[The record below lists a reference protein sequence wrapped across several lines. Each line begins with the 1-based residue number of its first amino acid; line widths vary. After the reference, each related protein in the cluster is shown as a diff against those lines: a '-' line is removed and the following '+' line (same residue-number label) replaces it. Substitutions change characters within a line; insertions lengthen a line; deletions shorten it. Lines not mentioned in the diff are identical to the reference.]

1 MFLTN
6 NKNVQIYNKIV
17 FRIMNLAVILII
29 VFILAY
35 VLIAM
40 ENRLNINKSSVALL
54 LCCVMWSLLSLFSTS
69 INPSL
74 DHARISSDLLGALG
88 STCEILVFL
97 IGAMTIVDIIDTH
110 GGFEVITKHIT
121 TRRKTR
127 LLWLLAT
134 ITFLMSSVLDNMT
147 TTIVMV
153 MLLRRM
159 ITNYKERWLFASI
172 IVIAANCGGAWSPIG
187 DVSTILL
194 WMKGN
199 VTSLDYIPV
208 AIAARFLKG
217 VIVEQQTNEEAA
229 FRPAYISGRES
240 RTILILGVVLLILV
254 PVFKSVVGLPPY
266 VGVMFA
272 LAIMW
277 IYTDMMYKKKKEVAE
292 SLKNRVSKIIKQLDM
307 PTVLFL
313 LGILMSVSA
322 LGTAGVLSTMA
333 EGLNE
338 GVHNAYAI
346 STIIGLLSSVV
357 DNSALVA
364 ASMGMFPIPDAAALA
379 ASADPAYLSNFLVD
393 GTFWHMLAYCA
404 GTGGSII
411 IIGSSAGVVA
421 MGLENI
427 NIIWYFKH
435 VSLLALLGYFAG
447 IAVYI
452 LQHFLVSLI

>member
-1 MFLTN
+1 
-6 NKNVQIYNKIV
+6 
-17 FRIMNLAVILII
+17 
-29 VFILAY
+29 
-35 VLIAM
+35 
-40 ENRLNINKSSVALL
+40 
-54 LCCVMWSLLSLFSTS
+54 
-69 INPSL
+69 
-74 DHARISSDLLGALG
+74 
-88 STCEILVFL
+88 
-97 IGAMTIVDIIDTH
+97 
-110 GGFEVITKHIT
+110 
-121 TRRKTR
+121 
-127 LLWLLAT
+127 
-134 ITFLMSSVLDNMT
+134 MSSVLDNMT

-199 VTSLDYIPV
+199 VTSLDLMKSLIVPCLICLYIPV
-208 AIAARFLKG
+208 AVAARFLKG
-217 VIVEQQTNEEAA
+217 VIEEQQTNEEAA
-229 FRPAYISGRES
+229 FKPAFISGRES

-364 ASMGMFPIPDAAALA
+364 ASMGMFPVPDAAALA

-435 VSLLALLGYFAG
+435 VSLLALLGYIAG
-447 IAVYI
+447 IAVYV
-452 LQHFLVSLI
+452 LQHFLCSLL

>member
-1 MFLTN
+1 
-6 NKNVQIYNKIV
+6 
-17 FRIMNLAVILII
+17 
-29 VFILAY
+29 
-35 VLIAM
+35 
-40 ENRLNINKSSVALL
+40 
-54 LCCVMWSLLSLFSTS
+54 
-69 INPSL
+69 
-74 DHARISSDLLGALG
+74 
-88 STCEILVFL
+88 
-97 IGAMTIVDIIDTH
+97 
-110 GGFEVITKHIT
+110 
-121 TRRKTR
+121 
-127 LLWLLAT
+127 
-134 ITFLMSSVLDNMT
+134 MSSVLDNMT

-199 VTSLDYIPV
+199 VTSLDLMKSLIVPCLICLYIPV

-229 FRPAYISGRES
+229 FRPAFISGRES

-277 IYTDMMYKKKKEVAE
+277 IYTDMMYKKKKD
-292 SLKNRVSKIIKQLDM
+292 KQLDM

-393 GTFWHMLAYCA
+393 GTFWHMLAYSEA
-404 GTGGSII
+404 SS
-411 IIGSSAGVVA
+411 SSAPPQ
-421 MGLENI
+421 
-427 NIIWYFKH
+427 
-435 VSLLALLGYFAG
+435 VSWLWASRTSISSG
-447 IAVYI
+447 ISSTSACSPCSVT
-452 LQHFLVSLI
+452 FPA

>member
-1 MFLTN
+1 MG
-6 NKNVQIYNKIV
+6 
-17 FRIMNLAVILII
+17 LANII
-29 VFILAY
+29 IIIFVLAY

-40 ENRLNINKSSVALL
+40 ENRLNVNKSSVALL
-54 LCCVMWSLLSLFSTS
+54 LSCVLWSLLSLFSES
-69 INPSL
+69 IDPSMT
-74 DHARISSDLLGALG
+74 HAVVLSDLLSALG
-88 STCEILVFL
+88 STCEIIIFL
-97 IGAMTIVDIIDTH
+97 IGAMTIVDIIDSH
-110 GGFEVITKHIT
+110 GGFEVITRHIT
-121 TRRKTR
+121 TRRKTK
-127 LLWLLAT
+127 LMWLIAT

-187 DVSTILL
+187 DISTILL

-199 VTSLDYIPV
+199 VTSFELMTSLVIPCLVCLYIPT
-208 AIAARFLKG
+208 AIAARYLKG
-217 VIVEQQTNEEAA
+217 VIAEQQTNEDAA
-229 FRPAYISGRES
+229 FRPTFISGRES
-240 RTILILGVVLLILV
+240 RTILILGICLLVMV

-272 LAIMW
+272 LAVMW
-277 IYTDMMYKKKKEVAE
+277 IYTDLMYKKKKTVAE
-292 SLKNRVSKIIKQLDM
+292 SAKNKVSKIIRQIDM
-307 PTVLFL
+307 STVLFL

-322 LGTAGVLSTMA
+322 LGTAGILTTMA
-333 EGLNE
+333 DGLNN

-364 ASMGMFPIPDAAALA
+364 ASMGMFPVVDSATLA
-379 ASADPAYLSNFLVD
+379 ASADAAYLSNFVVD

-421 MGLENI
+421 MGLERM

-435 VSLLALLGYFAG
+435 ISLLALIGYFAG
-447 IAVYI
+447 AAVYM
-452 LQHFLVSLI
+452 LQNYLISLL

>member
-1 MFLTN
+1 MAACHYHIPDVVRTG
-6 NKNVQIYNKIV
+6 QH
-17 FRIMNLAVILII
+17 
-29 VFILAY
+29 
-35 VLIAM
+35 
-40 ENRLNINKSSVALL
+40 
-54 LCCVMWSLLSLFSTS
+54 
-69 INPSL
+69 
-74 DHARISSDLLGALG
+74 DHYHCNGDA
-88 STCEILVFL
+88 
-97 IGAMTIVDIIDTH
+97 
-110 GGFEVITKHIT
+110 
-121 TRRKTR
+121 
-127 LLWLLAT
+127 
-134 ITFLMSSVLDNMT
+134 
-147 TTIVMV
+147 
-153 MLLRRM
+153 LRRM

-199 VTSLDYIPV
+199 VTSLDLMKSLVIPCLICLYLPV

-217 VIVEQQTNEEAA
+217 VIAEQQTNEEAA
-229 FRPAYISGRES
+229 FRPSYITGRES
-240 RTILILGVVLLILV
+240 RTILVLGVVLLILV

-277 IYTDMMYKKKKEVAE
+277 IYTDLMYKKKKEVAE

-322 LGTAGVLSTMA
+322 LGTAGVLTTMA

-364 ASMGMFPIPDAAALA
+364 ASMGMFPIPDAAAMA

-435 VSLLALLGYFAG
+435 ISLLALLGYFAG

>member
-1 MFLTN
+1 
-6 NKNVQIYNKIV
+6 
-17 FRIMNLAVILII
+17 MNLAVILVV

-40 ENRLNINKSSVALL
+40 ENRININKSSVALL
-54 LCCVMWSLLSLFSTS
+54 LCCLMWSLLSLFSTS
-69 INPSL
+69 IDPSL

-121 TRRKTR
+121 TRKKTR

-187 DVSTILL
+187 DVSTILSTILL

-199 VTSLDYIPV
+199 VTSLDLMKSLIVPCLICLYIPV

-217 VIVEQQTNEEAA
+217 VIAEQQTNEEAA
-229 FRPAYISGRES
+229 FRPSYITGRES
-240 RTILILGVVLLILV
+240 RTILVLGVVLLILV

-266 VGVMFA
+266 IGVMFA

-427 NIIWYFKH
+427 NIIWYFR
-435 VSLLALLGYFAG
+435 ST
-447 IAVYI
+447 
-452 LQHFLVSLI
+452 SCSTS

>member
-1 MFLTN
+1 
-6 NKNVQIYNKIV
+6 
-17 FRIMNLAVILII
+17 
-29 VFILAY
+29 
-35 VLIAM
+35 
-40 ENRLNINKSSVALL
+40 
-54 LCCVMWSLLSLFSTS
+54 
-69 INPSL
+69 
-74 DHARISSDLLGALG
+74 
-88 STCEILVFL
+88 
-97 IGAMTIVDIIDTH
+97 
-110 GGFEVITKHIT
+110 
-121 TRRKTR
+121 
-127 LLWLLAT
+127 
-134 ITFLMSSVLDNMT
+134 
-147 TTIVMV
+147 
-153 MLLRRM
+153 
-159 ITNYKERWLFASI
+159 
-172 IVIAANCGGAWSPIG
+172 
-187 DVSTILL
+187 
-194 WMKGN
+194 
-199 VTSLDYIPV
+199 
-208 AIAARFLKG
+208 
-217 VIVEQQTNEEAA
+217 
-229 FRPAYISGRES
+229 
-240 RTILILGVVLLILV
+240 
-254 PVFKSVVGLPPY
+254 
-266 VGVMFA
+266 MFA

-452 LQHFLVSLI
+452 LQQFLVSLI

>member
-1 MFLTN
+1 M
-6 NKNVQIYNKIV
+6 
-17 FRIMNLAVILII
+17 II
-29 VFILAY
+29 IFVLAY

-40 ENRLNINKSSVALL
+40 ENRLNVNKSSVALL
-54 LCCVMWSLLSLFSTS
+54 LCCVLWSILSLCSQNIDPSMTHSVVTADLLS
-69 INPSL
+69 
-74 DHARISSDLLGALG
+74 ALG
-88 STCEILVFL
+88 STCEIIIFL
-97 IGAMTIVDIIDTH
+97 IGAMTIVDIIDSH
-110 GGFEVITKHIT
+110 GGFEVITRHIT
-121 TRRKTR
+121 TRKKTK
-127 LLWLLAT
+127 LMWLIAT

-187 DVSTILL
+187 DISTILL

-199 VTSLDYIPV
+199 VTSLDLMTSLIIPCLVCLYIPT
-208 AIAARFLKG
+208 AIAARYLKG
-217 VIVEQQTNEEAA
+217 VIAEQQTNEDAA
-229 FRPAYISGRES
+229 FRPAFISGRES
-240 RTILILGVVLLILV
+240 RTILILGICLLVMV

-272 LAIMW
+272 LAVMW
-277 IYTDMMYKKKKEVAE
+277 IYTDLMYKKKKTVAE
-292 SLKNRVSKIIKQLDM
+292 SAKNKVSKIIRQIDM
-307 PTVLFL
+307 STVLFL

-322 LGTAGVLSTMA
+322 LGTAGILTTMA
-333 EGLNE
+333 DGLNT

-364 ASMGMFPIPDAAALA
+364 ASMGMFPVVDPSTLA
-379 ASADPAYLSNFLVD
+379 ASADAAYLSNFVVD

-421 MGLENI
+421 MGLERI

-435 VSLLALLGYFAG
+435 ISLLALIGYFAG
-447 IAVYI
+447 AAVYV
-452 LQHFLVSLI
+452 LQNYLVSLL

>member
-1 MFLTN
+1 
-6 NKNVQIYNKIV
+6 
-17 FRIMNLAVILII
+17 MNLAVILVV
-29 VFILAY
+29 VFVLAY

-40 ENRLNINKSSVALL
+40 ENKININKSSVALL
-54 LCCVMWSLLSLFSTS
+54 LCCLMWSLLSLFSTS
-69 INPSL
+69 IDPSL

-97 IGAMTIVDIIDTH
+97 IGAMTI
-110 GGFEVITKHIT
+110 FEVITKHIT
-121 TRRKTR
+121 TRKKTR

-199 VTSLDYIPV
+199 VTSLDLMKSLVVPCLICLYIPV

-217 VIVEQQTNEEAA
+217 VIAEQQTNEEAA
-229 FRPAYISGRES
+229 FRPAFISGRES

-266 VGVMFA
+266 IGVMFA

-452 LQHFLVSLI
+452 LQQFLVSLI

>member
-1 MFLTN
+1 
-6 NKNVQIYNKIV
+6 
-17 FRIMNLAVILII
+17 MNLAVILVV
-29 VFILAY
+29 VFVLAY

-54 LCCVMWSLLSLFSTS
+54 LCCLMWSLLSLFSTS
-69 INPSL
+69 IDPSL

-121 TRRKTR
+121 TRKKTR

-199 VTSLDYIPV
+199 VTSLDLMKSLIVPCLICLYIPV

-229 FRPAYISGRES
+229 FRPAFISGREGGFQTCFHL
-240 RTILILGVVLLILV
+240 RTREPHYLDIGCGTSDFSPCLQECRGTSSLYRSNVR
-254 PVFKSVVGLPPY
+254 VGHY
-266 VGVMFA
+266 V
-272 LAIMW
+272 
-277 IYTDMMYKKKKEVAE
+277 D
-292 SLKNRVSKIIKQLDM
+292 KQLDM

-435 VSLLALLGYFAG
+435 VSLLALLGYFSG

>member
-1 MFLTN
+1 
-6 NKNVQIYNKIV
+6 
-17 FRIMNLAVILII
+17 MNLAVILVV

-40 ENRLNINKSSVALL
+40 ENRININKSSVALL
-54 LCCVMWSLLSLFSTS
+54 LCCLMWSLLSLFSTS
-69 INPSL
+69 IDPSL

-121 TRRKTR
+121 TRKKTR

-153 MLLRRM
+153 MLLRR
-159 ITNYKERWLFASI
+159 LFASI

-199 VTSLDYIPV
+199 VTSLDLMKSLIVPCLICLYIPV

-217 VIVEQQTNEEAA
+217 VIAEQQTNEEAA
-229 FRPAYISGRES
+229 FRPSYITGRES
-240 RTILILGVVLLILV
+240 RTILVLGVVLLILV

-266 VGVMFA
+266 IGVMFA

>member
-1 MFLTN
+1 
-6 NKNVQIYNKIV
+6 
-17 FRIMNLAVILII
+17 
-29 VFILAY
+29 
-35 VLIAM
+35 
-40 ENRLNINKSSVALL
+40 
-54 LCCVMWSLLSLFSTS
+54 
-69 INPSL
+69 
-74 DHARISSDLLGALG
+74 
-88 STCEILVFL
+88 
-97 IGAMTIVDIIDTH
+97 
-110 GGFEVITKHIT
+110 
-121 TRRKTR
+121 
-127 LLWLLAT
+127 
-134 ITFLMSSVLDNMT
+134 
-147 TTIVMV
+147 
-153 MLLRRM
+153 
-159 ITNYKERWLFASI
+159 
-172 IVIAANCGGAWSPIG
+172 
-187 DVSTILL
+187 
-194 WMKGN
+194 MKGN
-199 VTSLDYIPV
+199 VTSLELMKSLIVPCLICLYIPV

-217 VIVEQQTNEEAA
+217 VIEEQQTEENAA
-229 FRPAYISGRES
+229 FRPAFISGRES
-240 RTILILGVVLLILV
+240 RTILILGVLLLILV

-277 IYTDMMYKKKKEVAE
+277 IYTDLMYKKKKEVAE

-364 ASMGMFPIPDAAALA
+364 ASMGMFPIPDAAAMA
-379 ASADPAYLSNFLVD
+379 AAADPAYLSNFLVD

-447 IAVYI
+447 IAAYV
-452 LQHFLVSLI
+452 LQHFIVSLI

>member
-1 MFLTN
+1 
-6 NKNVQIYNKIV
+6 
-17 FRIMNLAVILII
+17 MNLAVILVV
-29 VFILAY
+29 VFVLAY

-40 ENRLNINKSSVALL
+40 ENKININKSSVALL
-54 LCCVMWSLLSLFSTS
+54 LCCLMWSLLSLFSTS
-69 INPSL
+69 IDPSL

-121 TRRKTR
+121 TRKKTR

-199 VTSLDYIPV
+199 VTSLDLMKSLVVPCLICLYIPV

-229 FRPAYISGRES
+229 FRPAFISGRES

-266 VGVMFA
+266 IGVMFA

>member
-1 MFLTN
+1 
-6 NKNVQIYNKIV
+6 
-17 FRIMNLAVILII
+17 MNLAVILVV
-29 VFILAY
+29 VFVLAY

-40 ENRLNINKSSVALL
+40 ENKININKSSVALL
-54 LCCVMWSLLSLFSTS
+54 LCCLMWSLLSLFSTS
-69 INPSL
+69 IDPSL

-121 TRRKTR
+121 TRKKTR

-134 ITFLMSSVLDNMT
+134 ITFLMSSVLDNMTTTIVMVNMT

-199 VTSLDYIPV
+199 VTSLDLMKSLIVPCLICLYIPV

-229 FRPAYISGRES
+229 FRPAFISGRES

-266 VGVMFA
+266 IGVMFA

-307 PTVLFL
+307 PPR
-313 LGILMSVSA
+313 GSMRVS
-322 LGTAGVLSTMA
+322 TTP
-333 EGLNE
+333 
-338 GVHNAYAI
+338 
-346 STIIGLLSSVV
+346 TP
-357 DNSALVA
+357 SA
-364 ASMGMFPIPDAAALA
+364 P
-379 ASADPAYLSNFLVD
+379 
-393 GTFWHMLAYCA
+393 
-404 GTGGSII
+404 
-411 IIGSSAGVVA
+411 SSACSHPWSTTRLSWRPAWVCSPFPTPLPWLHPLTRPIFPTSLWTEHSGTCLHTAQVPA
-421 MGLENI
+421 EASSSSAPPQ
-427 NIIWYFKH
+427 
-435 VSLLALLGYFAG
+435 VSWRWASRTSISSGISSTLACSPCSVTLPA
-447 IAVYI
+447 
-452 LQHFLVSLI
+452 